1 MKTMNSIAMWPT
13 LTVLVIASIADLRS
27 RRIPNWLVIPFLLA
41 GITAGGWTSGLYGVA
56 RSLAGVVLG
65 VVLAGVFCY
74 ARSMGLGDLKL
85 CAAVGAWIGPFQ
97 LIYAL
102 LATGIA
108 GGVLA
113 LGYAAWY
120 GSLGRSVSGAGQVV
134 RHLAG
139 SGFRPHPVISLDNP
153 AALRMPYAPA
163 IAIGT
168 MISFYLT

>member
-1 MKTMNSIAMWPT
+1 MA
-13 LTVLVIASIADLRS
+13 
-27 RRIPNWLVIPFLLA
+27 
-41 GITAGGWTSGLYGVA
+41 
-56 RSLAGVVLG
+56 LG
-65 VVLAGVFCY
+65 VMLAAGLCY

-97 LIYAL
+97 MIYAL

-113 LGYAAWY
+113 LGYAAWHR
-120 GSLGRSVSGAGQVV
+120 SLGKSVGGAGRVM

-139 SGFRPHPVISLDNP
+139 SGLRPHPVITLDNP

>member
-1 MKTMNSIAMWPT
+1 MNSIAMWPT

-41 GITAGGWTSGLYGVA
+41 GIAAGGWTGGLYGVA
-56 RSLAGVVLG
+56 RSLAGVALATI
-65 VVLAGVFCY
+65 LAGALCY
-74 ARSMGLGDLKL
+74 LRSLGLGDLKL

-120 GSLGRSVSGAGQVV
+120 GSLGNSVAGAGRVMK
-134 RHLAG
+134 HLAG
-139 SGFRPHPVISLDNP
+139 SPWRPHSVVSLDNP

-168 MISFYLT
+168 MLSFYLM